1 MGWIGSALF
10 DAQIVAEPVDPA
22 IADFVAGRV
31 AALHTLWVSIALRM
45 PGTPQHTSIAGCGC
59 IQRISH
65 CMPCRDP

>member
-1 MGWIGSALF
+1 VGWIGSALF

-45 PGTPQHTSIAGCGC
+45 AGTQEHISIAEWGRDK
-59 IQRISH
+59 RIH
-65 CMPCRDP
+65 DCMSCRNP